1 MGRFFLLCGALFL
14 AGCGAAAGEQPAREA
29 IEDDAPFLELTGR
42 VVDAA
47 DILSEEFETELSGQ
61 LAQLEGQTKVQ
72 LVVATTP
79 NLQGYT
85 IEDYSIDL
93 ARDWGLGSAK
103 RDDGLLL
110 LVAPNE
116 RRVRIEVGYGL
127 EASVKD
133 EEAAEI
139 LRVNVLP
146 AFANG
151 DYEQGIRA
159 GVSSLM
165 DEVTPYNLKEA
176 A

>member
-1 MGRFFLLCGALFL
+1 MCGGALFL
-14 AGCGAAAGEQPAREA
+14 AGCGATVGEQPAVEA
-29 IEDDAPFLELTGR
+29 IEQAAPALELTGR
-42 VVDAA
+42 VVDSAEIFS
-47 DILSEEFETELSGQ
+47 DKFEAELSSE
-61 LAQLEGQTKVQ
+61 LAQLESQTKVQ

-79 NLQGYT
+79 SLHGKAIAN
-85 IEDYSIDL
+85 YSIDL
-93 ARDWGLGSAK
+93 ARNWGLGSAE

-127 EASVKD
+127 EASVRD

-139 LRVNVLP
+139 LRENVLP
-146 AFANG
+146 AFENG
-151 DYEQGIRA
+151 DYEQGVRA
-159 GVSSLM
+159 GVNRLI